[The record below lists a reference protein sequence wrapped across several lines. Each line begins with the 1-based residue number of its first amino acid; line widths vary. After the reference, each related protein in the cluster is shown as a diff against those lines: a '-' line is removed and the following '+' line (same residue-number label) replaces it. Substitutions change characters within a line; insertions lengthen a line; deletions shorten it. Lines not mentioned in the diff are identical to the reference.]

1 MLRSKKLKPGQPG
14 TKRLLAKYGDR
25 LLCIRYRYDPQRGVK
40 YKTVEL
46 LIEEEAWSE
55 PRRIISP
62 HEVVGV
68 QVGLSEIEQ
77 QRRVKQAG
85 GKWNPVRRLW
95 ELKYEQVVALKLES
109 RIDPKH
115 FR

>member
-14 TKRLLAKYGDR
+14 TKRLLEKYGEQ
-25 LLCIRYRYDPQRGVK
+25 LLCVRYRYDPARGVK

-46 LIEEEAWSE
+46 LIEEDAWRE
-55 PRRIISP
+55 PRRILSP

-68 QVGLSEIEQ
+68 QVALSELAL
-77 QRRVKQAG
+77 QRQVKEAG
-85 GKWNPVRRLW
+85 GKWNPARRLW
-95 ELKYEQVVALKLES
+95 ELSYGQVVALKLES

>member
-1 MLRSKKLKPGQPG
+1 MLRSKKSKPGQPG
-14 TKRLLAKYGDR
+14 TKRLLEKYGAQ
-25 LLCIRYRYDPQRGVK
+25 LVCVRYRYDPVRGVK

-46 LIEEEAWSE
+46 LIEEEAWNE

-62 HEVVGV
+62 HEIVGV
-68 QVGLSEIEQ
+68 QVTLSEIEL
-77 QRRVKQAG
+77 QRRIKQAG
-85 GKWNPVRRLW
+85 RKWNPARRLW

>member
-14 TKRLLAKYGDR
+14 TKRLLEQYGAR
-25 LLCIRYRYDPQRGVK
+25 LISVRYIYDAERRRK

-46 LIEEEAWSE
+46 VIEEEAWSG
-55 PRRIISP
+55 PQRIISP

-68 QVGLSEIEQ
+68 QVALGELEL

-85 GKWNPVRRLW
+85 GKWNPARRLW
-95 ELKYEQVVALKLES
+95 ELRYGQVVALKLES